1 MCDSN
6 KIIIEH
12 VKNKHGERW
21 RCVDAH
27 ARNYFKSATK
37 SMITCAGGV
46 SMHEEWSQMIDG
58 NSKNYFCLV
67 RKGA

>member
-27 ARNYFKSATK
+27 ARNYFKSATE

-46 SMHEEWSQMIDG
+46 SMHEE
-58 NSKNYFCLV
+58 
-67 RKGA
+67 